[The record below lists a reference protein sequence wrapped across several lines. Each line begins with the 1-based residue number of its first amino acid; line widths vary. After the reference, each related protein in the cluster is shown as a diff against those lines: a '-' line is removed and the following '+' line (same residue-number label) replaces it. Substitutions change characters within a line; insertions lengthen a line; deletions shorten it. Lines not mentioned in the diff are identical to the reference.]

1 MKCPHCKLTLYVAL
15 HAGDSLGRK
24 RKIDYERML
33 EMRRDGYTFTEIA
46 ARFDVSPQAVQ
57 IAYKRA
63 QAKRDTEGR
72 G

>member
-1 MKCPHCKLTLYVAL
+1 MPRTKNKTYEEQRISRIRMYGIDVP
-15 HAGDSLGRK
+15 
-24 RKIDYERML
+24 DYERML